1 MMPSTVTHITQNGR
15 YQIEIERAATKGI
28 LGYKIKANGDEILQT
43 IKDAE
48 QLKKEAEKLAIEIF
62 DK

>member
-1 MMPSTVTHITQNGR
+1 MPSTVTHIAQNGR

-48 QLKKEAEKLAIEIF
+48 QLKKEAEKLATEIF

>member
-28 LGYKIKANGDEILQT
+28 LGYKIKANGDDLLQT

>member
-28 LGYKIKANGDEILQT
+28 LGYKIKTNGDDLLQT